1 MGNEVQFTILD
12 TSVVF
17 PLFGKPNKISMKN
30 PLLDVNLHTC
40 YANKNICARI
50 FHPEGLPQDVQRS
63 SENKVKEM
71 IVVHSRAY

>member
-17 PLFGKPNKISMKN
+17 PLFGKANKISMKN

>member
-1 MGNEVQFTILD
+1 
-12 TSVVF
+12 
-17 PLFGKPNKISMKN
+17 MKN

-63 SENKVKEM
+63 SENKLKVWFIQEPKPEH
-71 IVVHSRAY
+71 ISNFKVSTKLEPRAHSGGWQLN